1 LCIEEEKF
9 MPEVGQIVHCRTKKP
24 LEVNG
29 SVAVVGNSD
38 QLTSADYGHEIDA
51 HDNVFRFNL
60 ASLEEKFKIAIG
72 TKADFFF
79 LSRDITTLRYPHPE
93 KLQNRFRYICR
104 TSKIICY
111 PGHTKNVIKY
121 CKRPYLMVN
130 DIPSINAV
138 IKELFARPPVV
149 FPQIN
154 HPRNGVKL
162 TIALIDA
169 GIVPTLYGFDLDQRE
184 SSSHYFDEESQVDVG
199 KGNPGHRLDLEY
211 TLLQECAE
219 KGLIEVKG

>member
-1 LCIEEEKF
+1 
-9 MPEVGQIVHCRTKKP
+9 
-24 LEVNG
+24 
-29 SVAVVGNSD
+29 
-38 QLTSADYGHEIDA
+38 
-51 HDNVFRFNL
+51 
-60 ASLEEKFKIAIG
+60 
-72 TKADFFF
+72 
-79 LSRDITTLRYPHPE
+79 
-93 KLQNRFRYICR
+93 
-104 TSKIICY
+104 
-111 PGHTKNVIKY
+111 
-121 CKRPYLMVN
+121 MVN